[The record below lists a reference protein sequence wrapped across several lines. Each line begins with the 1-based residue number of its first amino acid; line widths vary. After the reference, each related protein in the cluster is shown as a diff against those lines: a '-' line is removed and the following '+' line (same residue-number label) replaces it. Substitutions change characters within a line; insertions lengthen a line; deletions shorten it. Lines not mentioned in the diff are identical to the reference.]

1 MGRLPAQEDDEVAL
15 RRVGGE
21 PLLDQGEQG
30 EKSQYILFLVWMKK
44 SVLKSK
50 MNMGCHNEEIGGI

>member
-1 MGRLPAQEDDEVAL
+1 MGRLPAYEDDEVAL

-30 EKSQYILFLVWMKK
+30 EEKSIYFVSGVDEKVCAEK
-44 SVLKSK
+44 
-50 MNMGCHNEEIGGI
+50 